1 MLEHFTNLQ
10 ELFLQGNKLEYFP
23 GTLASKLTKLEY
35 LDLAG
40 NQLHELPGEIG
51 ELKKLD
57 VLSLSANLLV
67 FEGIPWQLG
76 LLTDLKKLYMH
87 GNTKLKKEPP
97 AVSRLLQCGSLVECE
112 LGLQNA
118 LKNAIVRGFSNNA
131 SEAGTN
137 PKDLAIRAF
146 RNYDNDGSACIDYV
160 EFMAICVDLGVSLS
174 KNELKEAMDHLD
186 ENSDGTIGEDEF
198 VNWFVNR

>member
-1 MLEHFTNLQ
+1 M
-10 ELFLQGNKLEYFP
+10 
-23 GTLASKLTKLEY
+23 
-35 LDLAG
+35 
-40 NQLHELPGEIG
+40 
-51 ELKKLD
+51 
-57 VLSLSANLLV
+57 
-67 FEGIPWQLG
+67 
-76 LLTDLKKLYMH
+76 
-87 GNTKLKKEPP
+87 
-97 AVSRLLQCGSLVECE
+97 SRLLQCGSLVECE

-146 RNYDNDGSACIDYV
+146 RNYDNDGSACIDYM
-160 EFMAICVDLGVSLS
+160 EFKAICVDLGVSLS